1 MPERFKWAGSACR
14 RPQRADIAFLN
25 REKAEEVRRWH
36 ASFDA
41 YSPTPLAKLSAAAG
55 LLGVKDI
62 WVKDESYRFGLNAF
76 KVLGGSYAMGR
87 YIAGVL
93 GKDLA
98 DLPYRTLISEEVKK
112 ELGPVTFVTAT
123 DGNHGRGVAWTAR
136 QLGQKAIVYM
146 PRGSARE
153 RLENI
158 RAEGALADITDLNYD
173 DAVRL
178 ASRTAEQPGC
188 QLVQDTAWEGYEDIP
203 AWIMQGYMT
212 MALEALE
219 QLKGEKPTHI
229 FLQAGVGSLAAA
241 LTGFFA
247 NVYGEDAPRIV
258 IVEPDKAD
266 CIYRTAL
273 ANDEQLH
280 IVTGDMDTI
289 MAGLA
294 CGEPN
299 RIGWEVLRD
308 YADVFVSC
316 PDWAAAEG
324 MRILASPAG
333 EDDRVTAGE
342 SGASAFGCAAAALRW
357 GALKGLKDA
366 LGLDENSRLLFFNT
380 EGDTDKE
387 NYRRIVW
394 DGAWPAPW
402 NE

>member
-1 MPERFKWAGSACR
+1 VAEPASREILTLLTSKGAFELQEKVTYPNGATSSFYRYGSVTLIVDDGICEHRDGEPVFDYSLITNKQNEYVAKCSRVYRFLRDDLDEGLAEVERFLAEPAGEEESPGAR
-14 RPQRADIAFLN
+14 KVAD
-25 REKAEEVRRWH
+25 
-36 ASFDA
+36 
-41 YSPTPLAKLSAAAG
+41 
-55 LLGVKDI
+55 
-62 WVKDESYRFGLNAF
+62 
-76 KVLGGSYAMGR
+76 
-87 YIAGVL
+87 
-93 GKDLA
+93 
-98 DLPYRTLISEEVKK
+98 
-112 ELGPVTFVTAT
+112 
-123 DGNHGRGVAWTAR
+123 
-136 QLGQKAIVYM
+136 
-146 PRGSARE
+146 
-153 RLENI
+153 
-158 RAEGALADITDLNYD
+158 RAELAEP
-173 DAVRL
+173 
-178 ASRTAEQPGC
+178 SP
-188 QLVQDTAWEGYEDIP
+188 
-203 AWIMQGYMT
+203 
-212 MALEALE
+212 LERAFE
-219 QLKGEKPTHI
+219 EH
-229 FLQAGVGSLAAA
+229 
-241 LTGFFA
+241 FA